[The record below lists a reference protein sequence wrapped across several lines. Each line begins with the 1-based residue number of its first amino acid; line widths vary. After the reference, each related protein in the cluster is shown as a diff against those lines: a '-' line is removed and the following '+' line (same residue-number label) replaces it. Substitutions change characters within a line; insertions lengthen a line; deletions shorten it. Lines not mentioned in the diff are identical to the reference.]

1 MDYYKR
7 PEQAP
12 PPIQTAVATNAGAPL
27 AVPAPSTPA
36 PSSAASLGN
45 PPLPHTASST
55 GPTNAAAPNVPAAT
69 PTSTTTA
76 LPALTGAQPV
86 VKKSDGQRDYKYT
99 QEISQMMF
107 VFGEIQDPNH
117 ETVNLVEDIVRSQLI
132 ELILQARALA
142 NRRNAKF
149 ITAEDLIF
157 LIRHDRGKVNRLR
170 TYLSWKD
177 VRKHAKDSGGDGG
190 GGMEVEALEDGDDK
204 LAAKAQK
211 ITIKLPWE
219 ISTIY
224 SEVLRQA
231 GHQSDDEEDEDDIEA
246 HEASIQRLKEADDA
260 TRQMTREEY
269 QHYSDCR
276 QASFTYRKA
285 KRFRDFLNLPPH
297 LDLRPNDDTIDI
309 VGFLAF
315 EMVRSLTLAG
325 LEVKKSLEES
335 YLRDDYAP
343 SSSSPLLGKRKAN
356 AQSEAAKRA
365 RRERIDGEE
374 DDDDDTPLP
383 ASSLFLPPPEA
394 RTALRPEHIQDA
406 FARMQADTS
415 HHRSA
420 GMRNWRGGLVRTRVS
435 LI

>member
-1 MDYYKR
+1 M
-7 PEQAP
+7 
-12 PPIQTAVATNAGAPL
+12 T
-27 AVPAPSTPA
+27 AVPAVSSTPA
-36 PSSAASLGN
+36 PT
-45 PPLPHTASST
+45 TAT
-55 GPTNAAAPNVPAAT
+55 PVTIAPVPQVAAT
-69 PTSTTTA
+69 PTLTA
-76 LPALTGAQPV
+76 AQV
-86 VKKSDGQRDYKYT
+86 AKKLDNGQRDYKYT

-142 NRRNAKF
+142 NRRGARYL
-149 ITAEDLIF
+149 TAEDLIF

-190 GGMEVEALEDGDDK
+190 GGVEVETLEDGADDK
-204 LAAKAQK
+204 LTAKAQK

-224 SEVLRQA
+224 SEVLRQS

-260 TRQMTREEY
+260 TRLMTREEY

-276 QASFTYRKA
+276 QASFTYRKG

-297 LDLRPNDDTIDI
+297 LDLRANDDTTDI

-325 LEVKKSLEES
+325 LDVKKSLEES
-335 YLRDDYAP
+335 YLRDDYTP
-343 SSSSPLLGKRKAN
+343 SSSSPLLGKRKAASQGDGGKRVRTN
-356 AQSEAAKRA
+356 AMGHG
-365 RRERIDGEE
+365 DE
-374 DDDDDTPLP
+374 DDEDAEDAPLP
-383 ASSLFLPPPEA
+383 TSSLFLPPPEA
-394 RTALRPEHIQDA
+394 RMALRPEHIQDA
-406 FARMQADTS
+406 FARMQGDWA

-420 GMRNWRGGLVRTRVS
+420 GMRNWRGGLIRTRVS